1 MSNVKNYTEQGGE
14 KTVIGGTLEIKAGA
28 SLTGL
33 PLVENQ
39 AASSATTVAGLKDH
53 FNALLAK
60 LKDAGYMTLDTWDVS
75 VGKIPTPSGE
85 VLIANQDKVSSISIA
100 ENVITVAVDVE
111 ELVAFDSSN
120 PAQGSHKWVG
130 MAITTGLDDI
140 TKVKYNGYQLTAAD
154 VNEAAAFG
162 CSAGQIIM
170 WLKCD
175 EILAT
180 PKMFTLWASGYGEAT
195 FTVVID
201 PPEAS

>member
-140 TKVKYNGYQLTAAD
+140 TKVKYNDDISSLRQ
-154 VNEAAAFG
+154 
-162 CSAGQIIM
+162 M
-170 WLKCD
+170 
-175 EILAT
+175 
-180 PKMFTLWASGYGEAT
+180 
-195 FTVVID
+195 
-201 PPEAS
+201 